1 MNTEKS
7 DFGQTKDG
15 TSVELFTLANDHG
28 MSAKITN
35 YGGVIIELWVPD
47 RDGNPSDVVL
57 GFDNITDYEEKNFY
71 LGCIT
76 GRYANR
82 IADGKF
88 ELDGVTYDKLATNNG
103 PNHLHG
109 GLKGFDK
116 QVWDAETFQT
126 ADTVGLRLHYLSKDS
141 EEGYP
146 GNLNVTVTYM
156 LTNDNELKI
165 EYEATTDKPTICNL
179 TNHSYFNLA
188 GHAAGTA
195 ANLAHKM
202 MINADGF
209 TPVADE
215 GAIPTGE
222 IRPVRGTPM
231 DFTTPTP
238 ISAHIDDDDDQL
250 KFGAGFD
257 HNFVLDKSKSVIPN
271 PVRGE
276 EPVNKSP
283 RSGSLFLAARVTEPT
298 TGRIMEVFTTEP
310 GVQLYSGNYLDG
322 LAGKGGAVYPRR
334 SAFCL
339 ETQHY
344 PDSPNKPEFPST
356 VLRPSEQF
364 ESTTIFKFSKK

>member
-146 GNLNVTVTYM
+146 GNL
-156 LTNDNELKI
+156 
-165 EYEATTDKPTICNL
+165 
-179 TNHSYFNLA
+179 
-188 GHAAGTA
+188 
-195 ANLAHKM
+195 
-202 MINADGF
+202 
-209 TPVADE
+209 
-215 GAIPTGE
+215 
-222 IRPVRGTPM
+222 
-231 DFTTPTP
+231 
-238 ISAHIDDDDDQL
+238 
-250 KFGAGFD
+250 
-257 HNFVLDKSKSVIPN
+257 
-271 PVRGE
+271 
-276 EPVNKSP
+276 
-283 RSGSLFLAARVTEPT
+283 
-298 TGRIMEVFTTEP
+298 
-310 GVQLYSGNYLDG
+310 
-322 LAGKGGAVYPRR
+322 
-334 SAFCL
+334 
-339 ETQHY
+339 
-344 PDSPNKPEFPST
+344 
-356 VLRPSEQF
+356 
-364 ESTTIFKFSKK
+364 